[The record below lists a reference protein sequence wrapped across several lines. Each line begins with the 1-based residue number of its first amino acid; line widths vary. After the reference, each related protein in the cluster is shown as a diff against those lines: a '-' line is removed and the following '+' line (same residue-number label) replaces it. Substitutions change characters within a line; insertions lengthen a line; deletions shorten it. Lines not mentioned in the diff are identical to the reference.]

1 MEPEISGLRI
11 VSEGSDDRILLFDR
25 GTVTQ
30 LSDDN
35 TRSFSPEIS
44 GPNVTWW
51 SMDRETEIW
60 DIYVA
65 YWMGPDAML
74 ENVDLSQEDLS
85 GLDLSGLDLSG
96 TNLSGADFSNTS
108 GWAEAIFEGAFYDPE
123 NVPEWA
129 NGMTPSEMGI
139 TAGFPEP
146 PDVSAADYND
156 DGIVDAADYTVWRDQ
171 MGPLVPPGYGADGDG
186 FIGYKDYL
194 LWKDAYGGVVT
205 TASSNTRVPEPTTL
219 LLVLISFF
227 GTPLRRAV

>member
-1 MEPEISGLRI
+1 VEPEISGLRI

-35 TRSFSPEIS
+35 TRLFSPEIS

-51 SMDRETEIW
+51 SMDRETETW

-65 YWMGPDAML
+65 YWMSPDAML
-74 ENVDLSQEDLS
+74 ENVDLSQE
-85 GLDLSGLDLSG
+85 DLSG

-156 DGIVDAADYTVWRDQ
+156 DGIVDAADCTVWRDQ
-171 MGPLVPPGYGADGDG
+171 MGPLVPPEYGADGDGNG

-205 TASSNTRVPEPTTL
+205 AASSNTRVPEPTTL

-227 GTPLRRAV
+227 GTPLRCAV

>member
-1 MEPEISGLRI
+1 
-11 VSEGSDDRILLFDR
+11 
-25 GTVTQ
+25 
-30 LSDDN
+30 
-35 TRSFSPEIS
+35 
-44 GPNVTWW
+44 
-51 SMDRETEIW
+51 MDRETDIW
-60 DIYVA
+60 DTYVA

-74 ENVDLSQEDLS
+74 ENVDLSNE
-85 GLDLSGLDLSG
+85 DLSGLDLSG

-108 GWAEAIFEGAFYDPE
+108 GWAEAIFEGAFYDLE

-139 TAGFPEP
+139 IAGFPAP

-186 FIGYKDYL
+186 DGFIGYKDYR

-219 LLVLISFF
+219 LLVLMTLLV
-227 GTPLRRAV
+227 TPLRHAM